1 MPPQSVVL
9 KDAGFMDA
17 YDPILVVLLFSV
29 LAAGAAALGSL
40 PTILPGG
47 MHFSWIGSS
56 LAIASGLMLGAGYVL
71 MAEVIKEG
79 SPLPPVLGAALG
91 VAYTFWTHRFSG
103 SEEIETLPESRI
115 GEAQE
120 LRLLLLG
127 SLHSASEGIAIGGAM
142 AINLW
147 LGIFM
152 ALSLAVHNIAEAM
165 ALTWVLRLRNVS
177 AAHAAVLGVITNVPQ
192 ILMAIVSYSIVS
204 AEPLLL
210 SWLVGFAAGALLYLV
225 LTELLPASYRNG
237 NNTKI
242 ALLVSFSAGG
252 LVLLEGFWR

>member
-1 MPPQSVVL
+1 MY
-9 KDAGFMDA
+9 A
-17 YDPILVVLLFSV
+17 YDPILVVLFFSA
-29 LAAGAAALGSL
+29 LAAGAAALGAI
-40 PTILPGG
+40 PAALPGG
-47 MHFSWIGSS
+47 IRFSWMGCTVA
-56 LAIASGLMLGAGYVL
+56 LASGLMLGAGYVL
-71 MAEVIKEG
+71 MAEVIREG

-103 SEEIETLPESRI
+103 SEEIETLPESSI
-115 GEAQE
+115 GEVQE
-120 LRLLLLG
+120 LRLLLLS

-152 ALSLAVHNIAEAM
+152 ALSLAVHNAAEAM
-165 ALTWVLRLRNVS
+165 ALTWVLGLRKVS
-177 AAHAAVLGVITNVPQ
+177 TAHAAVLGVITNVPQ
-192 ILMAIVSYSIVS
+192 MLMAIVSYAIVS
-204 AEPLLL
+204 AQPLLL
-210 SWLVGFAAGALLYLV
+210 PWLVGFAAGALLYLV

-237 NNTKI
+237 DHTRI